1 MKKLVSATNKS
12 NQQVNPVILELVQM
26 GNGIGGTRVSGK
38 TREELERS
46 FDQAMSA
53 AKERFNLDA
62 ATT

>member
-12 NQQVNPVILELVQM
+12 TQQVNPVILDLVQM

-46 FDQAMSA
+46 FDQAM
-53 AKERFNLDA
+53 NLLS
-62 ATT
+62 